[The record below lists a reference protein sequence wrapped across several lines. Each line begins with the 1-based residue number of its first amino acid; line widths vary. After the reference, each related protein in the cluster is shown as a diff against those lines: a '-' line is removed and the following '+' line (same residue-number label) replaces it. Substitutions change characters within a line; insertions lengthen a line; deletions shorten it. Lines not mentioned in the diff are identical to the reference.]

1 MAEGIMKALRATK
14 EMLAAD
20 AERAAASR
28 EEERERA
35 RLERLARRQQ
45 KEAARDVSGY
55 TILGIDPG
63 ERGAVALL
71 RAWRGRDEPQLDA
84 LGEASDARRVRQ
96 LVPEADLI
104 VMEGQSASPQM
115 GVAGAFSLGQATG
128 RLQEAVQAGLRG
140 QVVVTYPSRWK
151 ASYGLLWGGKA
162 DSLKLASR
170 LLGTEGALTRHDEA
184 EAVLLAWWGWRNVLL
199 ASIGKAPEGAVSLDE
214 TRGSLARD

>member
-1 MAEGIMKALRATK
+1 MAEEIMRRLHRATK
-14 EMLAAD
+14 AMVVAD
-20 AERAAASR
+20 AERAAATR

-84 LGEASDARRVRQ
+84 LGDASDARRVRQ

-104 VMEGQSASPQM
+104 VLEGQSASPQM
-115 GVAGAFSLGQATG
+115 GVASAFSLGEATG

-140 QVVVTYPSRWK
+140 QVVVTYPARWK
-151 ASYGLLWGGKA
+151 ASYGLLSGGKA
-162 DSLKLASR
+162 DSLKLACR
-170 LLGTEGALTRHDEA
+170 LLGTDTALSRHDEA

-199 ASIGKAPEGAVSLDE
+199 ANIGTAEAG
-214 TRGSLARD
+214 

>member
-1 MAEGIMKALRATK
+1 MAEEIMRRLHRASKAVL
-14 EMLAAD
+14 EAD

-28 EEERERA
+28 EAERERA

-45 KEAARDVSGY
+45 REAARDQSGY

-84 LGEASDARRVRQ
+84 LGEACDARRVRQ

-104 VMEGQSASPQM
+104 VMEGQNASPQM
-115 GVAGAFSLGQATG
+115 GVVSAFALGEATG

-140 QVVVTYPSRWK
+140 QVVITYPARWK
-151 ASYGLLWGGKA
+151 ASYGLLSGGKG
-162 DSLKLASR
+162 DSLALACR
-170 LLGTEGALTRHDEA
+170 LLGTDTALSRHDEA

-199 ASIGKAPEGAVSLDE
+199 ASIGTAEAS
-214 TRGSLARD
+214 